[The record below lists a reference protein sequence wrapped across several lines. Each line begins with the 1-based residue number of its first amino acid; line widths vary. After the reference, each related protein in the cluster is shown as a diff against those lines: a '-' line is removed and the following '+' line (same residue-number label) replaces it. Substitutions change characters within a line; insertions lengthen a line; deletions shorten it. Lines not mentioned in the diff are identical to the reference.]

1 MTPHRRLRAKQAKS
15 QRKRVIDNPL
25 ALYEPKEIDN
35 EVRDKIILSE
45 TDFIELRLS
54 YFRNKLVSFFIGL
67 FEIRDGTNTELF
79 SVDTHHG
86 WLHKHIYGHRRSN
99 DRRDI
104 RQLLSQV
111 DVQESHDEA
120 YEMVLK
126 KYEAKHGVTK

>member
-1 MTPHRRLRAKQAKS
+1 MTPNRRLRAKQAKS
-15 QRKRVIDNPL
+15 HRKRVVDNPL

-35 EVRDKIILSE
+35 VVRDKIILGE

-54 YFRNKLVSFFIGL
+54 YYRNKLVSFFIGL
-67 FEIRDGTNTELF
+67 FEIRDGTNIEIF

-86 WLHKHIYGHRRSN
+86 WLHKHIHGHRKSN

-126 KYEAKHGVTK
+126 KYESKQGVTE

>member
-35 EVRDKIILSE
+35 EVRDKIILSD

-67 FEIRDGTNTELF
+67 FEIRDGTNTEIS

-126 KYEAKHGVTK
+126 KYEAKQGATK